1 MTGPLQARFLMP
13 NHRVSGIK
21 IYFWANETSE
31 LSDCNRVSVKAD
43 LDSDPIFSP
52 SDLPFIHSEFGCP
65 REWIKKPQ

>member
-1 MTGPLQARFLMP
+1 MAP
-13 NHRVSGIK
+13 NRRAPGIK

-31 LSDCNRVSVKAD
+31 LSDRDRISVKAD
-43 LDSDPIFSP
+43 LDSDPIVSP